1 MRSEPMK
8 PTVNCLQV
16 FSSLKTF
23 ILYST
28 SFTHFSSFL
37 TVVFFFFFHFS
48 APATPHCEEF
58 VVSVV
63 LGKDVVPR

>member
-1 MRSEPMK
+1 M
-8 PTVNCLQV
+8 NCLQV

-37 TVVFFFFFHFS
+37 TVVFCFFHFS
-48 APATPHCEEF
+48 ATATPHCEEF